1 MLSNRFITS
10 AILSLLFTISSI
22 TSTAQTQE
30 DFDKKMQE
38 VYTNT
43 IDKAK
48 KATIA
53 KEMYNMVEK
62 KKELQTYAN
71 YYLLK
76 TIYEKQV
83 GNDAMAKTC
92 EEKAQKIM
100 NAMVGVNNQAEP
112 DTSSPTLAWAT
123 FYLPTLFR
131 NYDPKN
137 AEKALD
143 FINKHTEL
151 KTFSNY
157 TFIGYAFERNN
168 DFINAKVTY
177 QLALP
182 LAENENEVYHSYM
195 YYTNFLTRTGDYQ
208 LAEEYIR
215 KMEVLSTTA
224 NSFFKESYKSEA
236 MSARIIYYLNVGDYQ
251 SYVKTSEKRNDEFS
265 ESWHKGNTSGCDPY
279 PGIRFTNSAFGKE
292 MLKEYDT
299 AEKLWKSRDSVNY
312 IWVNCYNTTY
322 PNSKYYPISMY
333 PVFLVK
339 RGKQHLLSKP
349 VSYFSRP
356 ECSFYKSHSPR
367 LLRKQQLSRIV

>member
-100 NAMVGVNNQAEP
+100 NAMVGVNNQAVP
-112 DTSSPTLAWAT
+112 DTSNPTMAWAT
-123 FYLPTLFR
+123 YYFPSLFR
-131 NYDPKN
+131 NNDPKN
-137 AEKALD
+137 AEKALQFMNSHPD
-143 FINKHTEL
+143 F

-157 TFIGYAFERNN
+157 TFIGYAFERHS
-168 DFINAKVTY
+168 DFINAKENY
-177 QLALP
+177 QAAMP
-182 LAENENEVYHSYM
+182 LAGNDREEYHSYM

-208 LAEEYIR
+208 LCTTLQKVVRPLLYFYQNVR
-215 KMEVLSTTA
+215 QQQYKMFGHFSLQDHR
-224 NSFFKESYKSEA
+224 SYWL
-236 MSARIIYYLNVGDYQ
+236 IYYL
-251 SYVKTSEKRNDEFS
+251 SMFYVL
-265 ESWHKGNTSGCDPY
+265 
-279 PGIRFTNSAFGKE
+279 A
-292 MLKEYDT
+292 
-299 AEKLWKSRDSVNY
+299 
-312 IWVNCYNTTY
+312 
-322 PNSKYYPISMY
+322 
-333 PVFLVK
+333 
-339 RGKQHLLSKP
+339 
-349 VSYFSRP
+349 
-356 ECSFYKSHSPR
+356 
-367 LLRKQQLSRIV
+367 